1 MKRQDNLMRD
11 VALLAARVA
20 LGTSIAAHGA
30 QKMFGWFGGP
40 GREGAAKMFESLG
53 FRPGDRQVTLAAGT
67 EIASGVLIATGTGG
81 PIGPALL
88 ASVMTTAAGSVHLK
102 NGFFAAKQ
110 GYELNAMYAAGALL
124 LAMEDHGR
132 LSVDQLIGLRKRE
145 IPAWMRFAAYAG
157 GIAGGLYMLS
167 RREVQQPPQ
176 QRPSQ
181 NGAAGERQTV
191 PA

>member
-1 MKRQDNLMRD
+1 MKREENLMRD
-11 VALLAARVA
+11 AALLTARVA

-53 FRPGDRQVTLAAGT
+53 FRPGETQATLASGT

-81 PIGPALL
+81 PVGPALL
-88 ASVMTTAAGSVHLK
+88 ASVMTAAAGSVHLK

-110 GYELNAMYAAGALL
+110 GYELNVMYAAGALL

-132 LSVDQLIGLRKRE
+132 LSVDELIGLRKRE
-145 IPAWMRFAAYAG
+145 IPAWLRLAAYAG
-157 GIAGGLYMLS
+157 GIAGGLFMLS
-167 RREVQQPPQ
+167 RRQLEPPSP

-181 NGAAGERQTV
+181 NGASSERQTV